1 MINPIT
7 LLVVRVL
14 NPLAEFKVVL
24 EGAKVTVPAPT
35 CINWQLNP
43 TGNVAGTVTV
53 TAETELIKN
62 NLLLSAAVKVK
73 PADLDSMTKPP
84 EI

>member
-1 MINPIT
+1 MTNPIT

-43 TGNVAGTVTV
+43 IGKEGTVTV
-53 TAETELIKN
+53 TVDAELMKN